1 VEPDYYLVLGI
12 AVDATADQIKA
23 ARNAL
28 ARRYH
33 ADVAGNSSADHN
45 AMVEVNAAYAVLSD
59 PDQRREYDKRR
70 AAARF
75 AAAFKWPPPNTP
87 AGAANARPKQRKKPA
102 AKKPAAKKP
111 AAKKPAPSP
120 TEQAQKRVEQIRAD
134 FEKRM
139 AELQQRSNRRV
150 KKPTG
155 LVMSLAENKISEL
168 MHENRT
174 FEGLLMAVGAAFADK
189 WLESKLKK
197 KN

>member
-1 VEPDYYLVLGI
+1 MEPDYYLVLGV
-12 AVDATADQIKA
+12 AEDATADQIKT

-33 ADVAGNSSADHN
+33 ADVAGNSNADHN

-87 AGAANARPKQRKKPA
+87 TGAANARPKQRKKPA
-102 AKKPAAKKP
+102 AKKPV
-111 AAKKPAPSP
+111 PSP

-168 MHENRT
+168 MHENHT
-174 FEGLLMAVGAAFADK
+174 FEGLLMAVGATFADK

-197 KN
+197 QN